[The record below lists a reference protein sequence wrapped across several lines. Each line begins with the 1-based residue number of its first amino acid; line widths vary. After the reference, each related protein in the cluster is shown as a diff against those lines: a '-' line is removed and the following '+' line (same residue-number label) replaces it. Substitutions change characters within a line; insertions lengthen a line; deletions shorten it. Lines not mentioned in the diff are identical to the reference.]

1 MSEPTYKIRKK
12 KFPQGYPQPG
22 TKMAQVL
29 ECLEAEPATCE
40 EIAEYL
46 GTTPKIAGALAMVLM
61 PELITRISKGRYQLV
76 DPELVS
82 LIYGSLEA
90 NKKDTKTFG

>member
-1 MSEPTYKIRKK
+1 MSNLDNYKVRKK

-22 TKMAQVL
+22 SGLAQVL

-40 EIAEYL
+40 EIALYL
-46 GTTPKIAGALAMVLM
+46 NTTPKIASALAIVLM
-61 PELITRISKGRYQLV
+61 NERHLVKRISQGKYQLI

-82 LIYGSLEA
+82 LVYGSLEES
-90 NKKDTKTFG
+90 K

>member
-1 MSEPTYKIRKK
+1 MSELNKYKIRKK

-22 TKMAQVL
+22 TMFAQVL
-29 ECLEAEPATCE
+29 ECLEADPAPCT

-46 GTTPKIAGALAMVLM
+46 DTTVDRAGALAILLM
-61 PELITRISKGRYQLV
+61 NEYGLVKRVSKGRYQLI

-82 LIYGSLEA
+82 LVYGSLEIQ
-90 NKKDTKTFG
+90 